1 VERRQSIGRAPLLYR
16 RSPTPLVGNYFYRE
30 MGKLRIVPTIVGKG
44 QKSHRNYMENPIGE
58 TYNLII

>member
-1 VERRQSIGRAPLLYR
+1 MVANKS
-16 RSPTPLVGNYFYRE
+16 
-30 MGKLRIVPTIVGKG
+30 